1 MEDQEKKSSQQVT
14 KEQLLQKGKDALGS
28 LEEEPQLKSSSKEQ
42 SNQKKQFDEFLSNP
56 DSVPRNRP
64 TPTPTPPPPATQQSE
79 GNWLI
84 WVVAIVIIYFL
95 TK

>member
-1 MEDQEKKSSQQVT
+1 MDDQEKKSSQQIT

-42 SNQKKQFDEFLSNP
+42 SNQKKQFDEFFSTP

-64 TPTPTPPPPATQQSE
+64 TPTPPAPATQQSE
-79 GNWLI
+79 GSWLI
-84 WVVAIVIIYFL
+84 WVIVIAIIYFL